1 MLYQDRI
8 KNLLMVYPRL
18 SRVWIK
24 TADPKTPLKG
34 VWIDEAKLHRVV
46 SETCSANHQSTT
58 AEVAED
64 HLLMVA

>member
-8 KNLLMVYPRL
+8 KNLIEIYPHL

-24 TADPKTPLKG
+24 TGDPKTPLKG

-46 SETCSANHQSTT
+46 SETCSANRQSET

-64 HLLMVA
+64 HLLMAA